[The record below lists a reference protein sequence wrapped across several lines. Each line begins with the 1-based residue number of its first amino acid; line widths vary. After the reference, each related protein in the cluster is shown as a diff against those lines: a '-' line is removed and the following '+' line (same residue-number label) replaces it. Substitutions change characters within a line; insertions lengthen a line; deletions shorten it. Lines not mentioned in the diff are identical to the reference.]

1 MAEQTQFNN
10 ADTDASAKNQNANQA
25 QNSGSNKPTQPA
37 SRQINLQR
45 IQQKKQTVLA
55 FPYNKKLLKLAIYSK
70 CQAEKCSCTGWK
82 KTEATV
88 QESTFSDPCR
98 CEHMLEAHISHL
110 RSKGEDELNRLLR
123 MVVDIDNMGTAMSR
137 EENLDTKKLL
147 RKCILTLDNPVV
159 ESSLGQPPFEK
170 PCIHKAITNLLVY
183 KFSHLAQQEWKTM
196 CEVARILLH
205 CLNTWE
211 FPSPSSQKHIVNQEE
226 TAVYK
231 MEHTRWLV
239 FCNVPTFCDSLK
251 HYDTTMVFG
260 RTLLR
265 AVFKY
270 MRKQIM
276 DQFHRE
282 RDKMP
287 QERRVMLLTHFPP
300 FLNQLDEEIYAQESP
315 IWDPEFKHGPSVHF
329 QSLLESAKS
338 KCILLKS
345 ISGPCLMFLVAANSG
360 TPVKRGPGDLDKGN
374 DKDSI
379 SPSRQKSGKN
389 AETPGREAKRK
400 RMAQDEQFEDIAM
413 DTVAQI
419 IATIDD
425 PNYMTGPDLIFS
437 ENAPA
442 TDEAPKLEEKRKIIE
457 MHVIG
462 NSLTETVSKETM
474 LWFIGLQNVFSH
486 QLPRM
491 PIEYITQLLFDPKHR
506 TIALIKENRP
516 IGGICF
522 RPFETQGFTE
532 IVFCAVTF
540 SEQIKGYGTHL
551 MNHLKDYHI
560 RKGILHFLTFA
571 DENAIGYFERQG
583 FSKDIK
589 LNRSIYQGYIKDYEG
604 ATLMH
609 CELNPKI
616 IYTEFTSV
624 VRRQKKFVK
633 QLIYQQQRNVSKVYP
648 GLTYFK
654 EGVKSIP
661 IESIPGLQET
671 GWRPAARSTRGAQQW
686 EESQDI
692 EILAEM
698 LKSVLIAVKNHEDSW
713 PFRVPVDKNE
723 VQDYYDHIKYP
734 MDLKTMADRLESRY
748 YVSRR
753 LFIADMMRIFRNC
766 KIYNSPETEYYQCA
780 VNLQQYFQT
789 KMKEVGLWDK

>member
-1 MAEQTQFNN
+1 
-10 ADTDASAKNQNANQA
+10 
-25 QNSGSNKPTQPA
+25 
-37 SRQINLQR
+37 
-45 IQQKKQTVLA
+45 
-55 FPYNKKLLKLAIYSK
+55 
-70 CQAEKCSCTGWK
+70 
-82 KTEATV
+82 
-88 QESTFSDPCR
+88 
-98 CEHMLEAHISHL
+98 
-110 RSKGEDELNRLLR
+110 LNRLLR

-137 EENLDTKKLL
+137 EENVETKKVYTYLFHLL

-211 FPSPSSQKHIVNQEE
+211 FPSPGSQKHIVNQEE
-226 TAVYK
+226 ATIYK

-276 DQFHRE
+276 DQFNRE

-300 FLNQLDEEIYAQESP
+300 FLNQLDEEIYAHESP
-315 IWDPEFKHGPSVHF
+315 IWDPEFKQGPSVHF
-329 QSLLESAKS
+329 QPLLDSGRVKS
-338 KCILLKS
+338 NTS
-345 ISGPCLMFLVAANSG
+345 IG
-360 TPVKRGPGDLDKGN
+360 KRGPSDLEKTGMS
-374 DKDSI
+374 DKDS
-379 SPSRQKSGKN
+379 SPLTSKTSK
-389 AETPGREAKRK
+389 ASETPGREIKRK
-400 RMAQDEQFEDIAM
+400 RLAQDEQFEDIAM

-442 TDEAPKLEEKRKIIE
+442 TDEAPKLEEKRKVIE

-589 LNRSIYQGYIKDYEG
+589 LNRAIYQGYIKDYEG

-633 QLIYQQQRNVSKVYP
+633 QLIYQQQRNVSKIHP
-648 GLTYFK
+648 GLTFFK

-661 IESIPGLQET
+661 VESIPGLQET
-671 GWRPAARSTRGAQQW
+671 GWKPAARATRGAQQL

-698 LKSVLIAVKNHEDSW
+698 LKNVLAAVKCHEDSW
-713 PFRVPVDKNE
+713 PFRLPVDKNE
-723 VQDYYDHIKYP
+723 VPDYYDHIKYP
-734 MDLKTMADRLESRY
+734 MDLKTMADRLKSRY

>member
-1 MAEQTQFNN
+1 MSEQGQFSNNSTNSEEGDVSGAPMNKNQTPNQTQN
-10 ADTDASAKNQNANQA
+10 AAST
-25 QNSGSNKPTQPA
+25 NKQPA
-37 SRQINLQR
+37 SRQTNLQR
-45 IQQKKQTVLA
+45 IQQKKQAVLA

-70 CQAEKCSCTGWK
+70 CQSENCICTGWK
-82 KTEATV
+82 KTDPNM
-88 QESTFSDPCR
+88 QEPTFTDPCR
-98 CEHMLEAHISHL
+98 CEHPLEMHISHL
-110 RSKGEDELNRLLR
+110 RNKTEEELNRLLR

-137 EENLDTKKLL
+137 EENTETKKVYTYLFHLL
-147 RKCILTLDNPVV
+147 RKCILTLDTPVV

-196 CEVARILLH
+196 YEVARILLH

-211 FPSPSSQKHIVNQEE
+211 FPSPSSQKHIVSPEE
-226 TAVYK
+226 ATVYK
-231 MEHTRWLV
+231 MEHMRWLV

-265 AVFKY
+265 AVFNY

-276 DQFHRE
+276 DQFNRE

-300 FLNQLDEEIYAQESP
+300 FLKTLNEEIYAQDSP
-315 IWDPEFKHGPSVHF
+315 IWDPEFKQGPPQHF
-329 QSLLESAKS
+329 QNLFESGKNKTNA
-338 KCILLKS
+338 
-345 ISGPCLMFLVAANSG
+345 
-360 TPVKRGPGDLDKGN
+360 KRGPTELQERDA
-374 DKDSI
+374 
-379 SPSRQKSGKN
+379 KSGKSG
-389 AETPGREAKRK
+389 ETPSRETKR
-400 RMAQDEQFEDIAM
+400 RRAQDDQFEDIPTE
-413 DTVAQI
+413 TVAQI

-442 TDEAPKLEEKRKIIE
+442 TDEAPKLLEKRKVIE

-462 NSLTETVSKETM
+462 NSLTETVSKQTM
-474 LWFIGLQNVFSH
+474 LWFIGLQNVFSL

-633 QLIYQQQRNVSKVYP
+633 QLIYQQQRNVSKVHP
-648 GLTYFK
+648 GLTFFK
-654 EGVKSIP
+654 EGVKNIP

-671 GWRPAARSTRGAQQW
+671 GWKPAARATRGAQQL

-692 EILAEM
+692 DVLADM
-698 LKSVLIAVKNHEDSW
+698 LKTVLQAVKSHEDSW
-713 PFRVPVDKNE
+713 PFRLPVDKND
-723 VQDYYDHIKYP
+723 VPDYYDHIKYP
-734 MDLKTMADRLESRY
+734 MDLKTMADRLKSRY